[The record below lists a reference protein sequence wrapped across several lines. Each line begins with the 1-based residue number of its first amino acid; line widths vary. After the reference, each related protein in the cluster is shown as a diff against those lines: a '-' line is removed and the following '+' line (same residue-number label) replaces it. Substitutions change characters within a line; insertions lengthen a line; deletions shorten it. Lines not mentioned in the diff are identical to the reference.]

1 VADAESGEVVNN
13 GSSVVKGKA
22 CVQLDTVGCC
32 PAAPHPS
39 PQFVLIRPDVSDLV
53 MAM

>member
-1 VADAESGEVVNN
+1 MADAESGEIVND
-13 GSSVVKGKA
+13 GRGVVKGKA
-22 CVQLDTVGCC
+22 CVQLDTVGRC